1 MAANRLAGSLLDLAG
16 SFEGAP
22 FLAEIDWRRPWL
34 GSIRETAGLLLQ
46 ARRWRDALN
55 LAVQTAGLCNHLGKP
70 VHFVPQASLPRGMA
84 YEAFIS
90 ANGGVPT
97 RDNLHDFF
105 NALVW
110 LTFPTVKVQL
120 NALQAAE
127 IARAQEQG
135 AASDGK
141 VRGRVRDAAT
151 LFDENAALLVTCD
164 PSLLDALKAHCWTE
178 VFMERRD
185 IFWRDCDVHLF
196 GHALMEKLVRP
207 YKSITAHAWPVMV
220 DAAFFALPAA
230 ERIARLDVIVS
241 SQLENG
247 LTSADF
253 TPLPVLGV
261 PGWWEGQD
269 AAFYADTSV
278 FRPKRQRQGL

>member
-1 MAANRLAGSLLDLAG
+1 MAGP
-16 SFEGAP
+16 P
-22 FLAEIDWRRPWL
+22 FLSEIDWRRPWL
-34 GSIRETAGLLLQ
+34 GTIEETARPLLH
-46 ARRWRDALN
+46 ADDWRDALS
-55 LAVQTAGLCNHLGKP
+55 LAAQVLELRNHLGRP
-70 VHFVPQASLPRGMA
+70 IRFVPQASLPEGMS

-90 ANGGVPT
+90 ASGGVPT

-110 LTFPTVKVQL
+110 LTFPKIKVQL

-127 IARAQEQG
+127 IARAQMQG
-135 AASDGK
+135 ATHGGK
-141 VRGRVRDAAT
+141 GRGRVRDAAT
-151 LFDENAALLVTCD
+151 LFDENAALLVTCN
-164 PSLLDALKAHCWTE
+164 PGLLEALQDHRWTE
-178 VFMERRD
+178 ALMTQREC
-185 IFWRDCDVHLF
+185 FWRDCHVSLF

-207 YKSITAHAWPVMV
+207 YKAVTAHAWPVLV
-220 DAAFFALPAA
+220 DAAFFRLPWT
-230 ERIARLDVIVS
+230 ERIDRIDDIVAK
-241 SQLENG
+241 QLEAG

-278 FRPKRQRQGL
+278 FRPKRQQRG